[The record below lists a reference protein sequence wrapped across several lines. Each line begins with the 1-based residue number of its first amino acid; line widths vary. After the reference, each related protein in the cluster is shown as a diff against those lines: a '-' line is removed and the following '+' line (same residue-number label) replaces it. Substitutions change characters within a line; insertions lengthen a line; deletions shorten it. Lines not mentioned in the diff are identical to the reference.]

1 MCVLW
6 RNTFIIFSFILGNGT
21 KQGGVLSPCLFNR
34 CIYKLILSTIMSAKG
49 GCNVGGV
56 YTNILA
62 YADDVVLL
70 APSWRALYSI

>member
-1 MCVLW
+1 
-6 RNTFIIFSFILGNGT
+6 
-21 KQGGVLSPCLFNR
+21 
-34 CIYKLILSTIMSAKG
+34 MSAKV

-70 APSWRALYSI
+70 ASS